1 MYAITETE
9 EGMYYTLIQKKLRK
23 INTPSLV
30 IISGLKK
37 KKPALSFLLWIALP
51 QQPAK
56 NSIFTVLNQHN
67 KDI

>member
-9 EGMYYTLIQKKLRK
+9 EGMYYILIQKKLRK

-37 KKPALSFLLWIALP
+37 KNQPFL
-51 QQPAK
+51 
-56 NSIFTVLNQHN
+56 FYFG
-67 KDI
+67 